1 MKYKTLYILPFL
13 ILLLACSNNTT
24 NDKNRIALAKVNDT
38 YLYEDD
44 LTDIV
49 PDGTSVKDSIEL
61 LKKYV
66 NNWVREMLIVQKA
79 EDNLPSEQKN
89 VEKQLQDYRN
99 SLITYAY
106 EKELVK
112 QKLDTTLTNEEVELY
127 YTNNKADFELKDNII
142 KVVYH

>member
-1 MKYKTLYILPFL
+1 MKNKITYIFL
-13 ILLLACSNNTT
+13 LTILLVACNKNTNNTS
-24 NDKNRIALAKVNDT
+24 KVAVAKVNDS
-38 YLYEDD
+38 YLYEED

-49 PDGTSVKDSIEL
+49 PDGTSAKDSIVL

-66 NNWVREMLIVQKA
+66 DNWVREILVVQKA
-79 EDNLPSEQKN
+79 EENLTNEQKN

-99 SLITYAY
+99 SLITYSY